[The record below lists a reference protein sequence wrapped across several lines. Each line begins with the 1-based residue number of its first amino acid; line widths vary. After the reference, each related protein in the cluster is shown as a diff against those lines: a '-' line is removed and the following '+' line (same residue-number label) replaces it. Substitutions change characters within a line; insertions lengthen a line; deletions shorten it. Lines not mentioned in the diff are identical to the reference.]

1 MYKKNL
7 ESSIY
12 KRKVKVHNYIN
23 KQEENKMSKQELTS
37 NLPSDVETRKRL
49 ASIVQEGVE
58 AIRRQKD
65 AAQELKDILTVTKE
79 DMSIDP
85 KFLRTLIVGEYDKQ
99 DAAEKKRAA
108 LEGQIEQLNELDIL
122 MGRVHKG

>member
-1 MYKKNL
+1 
-7 ESSIY
+7 
-12 KRKVKVHNYIN
+12 
-23 KQEENKMSKQELTS
+23 MSKQELTS